1 MSKFIIYC
9 VSCLHTCLG
18 HQAV

>member
-1 MSKFIIYC
+1 
-9 VSCLHTCLG
+9 VQPWASCLHTCLW